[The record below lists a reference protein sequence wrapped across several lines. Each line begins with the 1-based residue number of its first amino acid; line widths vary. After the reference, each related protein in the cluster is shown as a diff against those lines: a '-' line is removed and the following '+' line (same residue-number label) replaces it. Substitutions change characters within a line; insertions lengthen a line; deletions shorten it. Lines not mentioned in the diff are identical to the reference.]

1 MKIRKLGWLAAVA
14 VIIVIA
20 AFYHTTEDTS
30 NRTST
35 VNKQETTPQEQQ
47 TENSQKANDTNNKNG
62 DPASNRDAY
71 VSDSGKNQIPVKLAD
86 TVDGD
91 TIKIWYNGREE
102 TVRYL
107 LIDTPESKKPGQC
120 VQPYAKAASYR
131 NQQLV
136 KSGKLTIEFD
146 NGSQRDK
153 YGRLLAY
160 VFVNGKSVQ
169 EKLLKEG
176 YARVA
181 YVYDPPYKYLN
192 QFNQAE
198 QRAENQSLRI
208 WSQKGY
214 ATNRGFSGCENGS
227 GSSASAARASS
238 TTGSAASSKQSNNLN
253 SSTAAGHFQNCTE
266 LRKKYP
272 NGVSSKSPA
281 YQPKM
286 DGDKDGYACE
296 RY

>member
-1 MKIRKLGWLAAVA
+1 MV
-14 VIIVIA
+14 
-20 AFYHTTEDTS
+20 T
-30 NRTST
+30 
-35 VNKQETTPQEQQ
+35 KQETTQQKQQ
-47 TENSQKANDTNNKNG
+47 TQNNQKENDTN
-62 DPASNRDAY
+62 SR
-71 VSDSGKNQIPVKLAD
+71 SGELSPNQNTNESGSRKNQIPVKLAD

-120 VQPYAKAASYR
+120 VQPYAKAAYYR
-131 NQQLV
+131 NRQLV
-136 KSGKLTIEFD
+136 NSGKLTIEFD
-146 NGSQRDK
+146 NGSRRDK

-181 YVYDPPYKYLN
+181 YVYDPPYQYLDE
-192 QFNQAE
+192 FDQAE
-198 QRAENQSLRI
+198 QRAKNQSLRI

-214 ATNRGFSGCENGS
+214 ATNRGFNGCEKGS
-227 GSSASAARASS
+227 QSTAANPYSKS
-238 TTGSAASSKQSNNLN
+238 PGTGSAASNQQHSSSSNNYE
-253 SSTAAGHFQNCTE
+253 HFQNCTE